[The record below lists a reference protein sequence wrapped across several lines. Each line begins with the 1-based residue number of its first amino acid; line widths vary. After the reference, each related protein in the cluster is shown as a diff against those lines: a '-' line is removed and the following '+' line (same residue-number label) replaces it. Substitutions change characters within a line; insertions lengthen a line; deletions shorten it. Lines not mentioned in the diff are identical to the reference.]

1 MLQGKSMRDSIRPGT
16 LPARRAGA
24 RRILCSG
31 VALSI
36 LAAAAAVPAQ
46 TIVPNAHLNT
56 ALAPWT
62 TFLSAAPDAVGSGA
76 APVWMA
82 VDVAGSAASGS
93 AQIVLDSSAT
103 PRNAASGVGQ
113 CVDFSA
119 ATSVAFLNYGMAF
132 QVPPATPVDG
142 SVRATVEI
150 RLFANAGCSG
160 FIGGGMQGQV
170 LMAPAVQ
177 ASTWYRLADNSFV
190 PPGAPVMAASA
201 EVRGYLR
208 QTGTVQTAAPF
219 AVNVDHFVLVL
230 NSTTPVELI
239 RFNVD

>member
-1 MLQGKSMRDSIRPGT
+1 MRNSIRPGN
-16 LPARRAGA
+16 LPERHVVVRRA
-24 RRILCSG
+24 LCCG
-31 VALSI
+31 VALSTF
-36 LAAAAAVPAQ
+36 LATAAVPAQ

-56 ALAPWT
+56 GLAPWT
-62 TFLSAAPDAVGSGA
+62 AFLSAAPDAVGSGA
-76 APVWMA
+76 APVWVA
-82 VDVAGSAASGS
+82 LDVGGSAASGS
-93 AQIVLDSSAT
+93 AQIVLDGSAT

-113 CVDFSA
+113 CVDFST
-119 ATSVAFLNYGMAF
+119 ATSVQFLNYGMAF

-150 RLFANAGCSG
+150 RLFGSAGCNG

-170 LMAPAVQ
+170 LTAPGVQ
-177 ASTWYRLADNSFV
+177 PSTWYRLADNSFV

-208 QTGTVQTAAPF
+208 QTGTAQAASPF
-219 AVNVDHFVLVL
+219 ALNVDHFVLVL